1 MKKVLLLAVSFTAML
16 AVSAQQFDM
25 KPGIQPEVR
34 TERNFEETLLNRTPV
49 ISSVTAPA
57 KPVKSTTDVNIVN
70 IIDIGNSFNAFG
82 LYNGGRTALWADD
95 NLDAITFTH
104 RMTAPPGSGY
114 VGFGYSTDGGMTWD
128 VNNEVYNPTL
138 GGANARYPQGLL
150 YNPAGNTDPSN
161 AVFSYFAATLDGSNT
176 GGASWGGYAA
186 GAFKMDLSADPTQ
199 QDWSSQGPYRQNV
212 PSTMH
217 INPVNG
223 DIWVFESSLIDGLGN
238 QYTDTLLI
246 TKGTYNATISDYD
259 YAQTLMYAP
268 AFVAGNAPSDEKI
281 AFAPDGMTGYM
292 SLLWD
297 NGDDPFAAG
306 YANYPVLYKTTDGG
320 QTWSDPIA
328 VVMSGPEGLTEIKY
342 YLTDALWNEL
352 WVNPELVHRDSV
364 LYTTAF
370 DHDLAVDM
378 YGNPHISVTIG
389 IASVDTPYSIIA
401 SGGFGATF
409 HIFSLDQG
417 LTWMAKFVAHNKTF
431 RGAFADI
438 SEDNR
443 SQIST
448 TMDGSK
454 IFLSW
459 IDTDFEGVTDNIMP
473 DIWCVGFDVAT
484 HAYTDVFNVTF
495 LSEGWLE
502 AFMGTASYYVF
513 TEGNDYIIPL
523 VYQTLVGGS
532 PDSEVTFK
540 YITDFMINESMF
552 IHIGNEELNPV
563 NHSFAV
569 SQNYPNPV
577 SGKTNFIVELDN
589 LVKVTVDIYNIMGQK
604 VQAED
609 KGQLNPGR
617 HLFQIDM
624 NAFAPGLYFYTVKAG
639 DQIVTRK
646 MIVE

>member
-1 MKKVLLLAVSFTAML
+1 
-16 AVSAQQFDM
+16 
-25 KPGIQPEVR
+25 
-34 TERNFEETLLNRTPV
+34 
-49 ISSVTAPA
+49 
-57 KPVKSTTDVNIVN
+57 
-70 IIDIGNSFNAFG
+70 
-82 LYNGGRTALWADD
+82 
-95 NLDAITFTH
+95 
-104 RMTAPPGSGY
+104 
-114 VGFGYSTDGGMTWD
+114 
-128 VNNEVYNPTL
+128 
-138 GGANARYPQGLL
+138 
-150 YNPAGNTDPSN
+150 
-161 AVFSYFAATLDGSNT
+161 
-176 GGASWGGYAA
+176 
-186 GAFKMDLSADPTQ
+186 
-199 QDWSSQGPYRQNV
+199 
-212 PSTMH
+212 
-217 INPVNG
+217 
-223 DIWVFESSLIDGLGN
+223 
-238 QYTDTLLI
+238 
-246 TKGTYNATISDYD
+246 
-259 YAQTLMYAP
+259 
-268 AFVAGNAPSDEKI
+268 
-281 AFAPDGMTGYM
+281 M

-297 NGDDPFAAG
+297 NGGDPFAAG
-306 YANYPVLYKTTDGG
+306 YGYYPVLYKTTDGG

-417 LTWMAKFVAHNKTF
+417 STWMAKFVAHNKTF

-552 IHIGNEELNPV
+552 IHIGNEELKPLN
-563 NHSFAV
+563 NSFAV

-577 SGKTNFIVELDN
+577 SGRTNFIVELDN
-589 LVKVTVDIYNIMGQK
+589 HVKVTVDIYNIMGQK
-604 VQAED
+604 VQAEN

-624 NAFAPGLYFYTVKAG
+624 NTFAPGLYFYTVKAG